1 MDERGPQGSQHP
13 PQGHPQGHRHAHR
26 DPTGSRYAA
35 LRLARR
41 FRLAQWHMQA
51 QPPGTPGLTLQG
63 LLALHGPS
71 SLSTLMLLFALVSIL
86 PVGGVGNVFGVAL
99 WWLSWDWLRGR
110 PDMALPARVANMRL
124 NTRWSVRTLQALA
137 VSYRYAGRWSRP
149 RLRGM
154 QAPWTRGLWAGWI
167 ALQALVIFLPV
178 PMGNVLPAFSLVA
191 MGLGRLLDDGLAL
204 WLSLALG
211 VLGIVYAVALGQVT
225 WMLTLQMWHALVG

>member
-1 MDERGPQGSQHP
+1 MDERHC
-13 PQGHPQGHRHAHR
+13 HAHR

-41 FRLAQWHMQA
+41 FRLALWHLQA
-51 QPPGTPGLTLQG
+51 QPEGTPGLTLAAV
-63 LLALHGPS
+63 LALHGPS
-71 SLSTLMLLFALVSIL
+71 SLSTLMMLFALVSIL
-86 PVGGVGNVFGVAL
+86 PIGGVGNVFGVAL

-124 NTRWSVRTLQALA
+124 NLRWSARTLQTLA

-154 QAPWTRGLWAGWI
+154 QAPWTRSLWAAWI
-167 ALQALVIFLPV
+167 AVQALVIFLPV

-191 MGLGRLLDDGLAL
+191 MALGRLLDDGLML

-211 VLGIVYAVALGQVT
+211 VLGIVYAFALGHVT
-225 WMLTLQMWHALVG
+225 WLLMVQMWAAAAG

>member
-1 MDERGPQGSQHP
+1 MDERTHQA
-13 PQGHPQGHRHAHR
+13 HRHAHR

-41 FRLAQWHMQA
+41 FRLAQWQLQA
-51 QPPGTPGLTLQG
+51 QPQGTPGLTLAAV
-63 LLALHGPS
+63 LALHGPS
-71 SLSTLMLLFALVSIL
+71 SLSTLMLLFALVTIL

-110 PDMALPARVANMRL
+110 TDMALPTRVAHMRL
-124 NTRWSVRTLQALA
+124 NLRWSVRTLQTLA

-149 RLRGM
+149 RLHGM
-154 QAPWTRGLWAGWI
+154 QAPWTRSLWACWI
-167 ALQALVIFLPV
+167 AVQALVIFLPV

-191 MGLGRLLDDGLAL
+191 LALGRLLDDGLLL

-211 VLGIVYAVALGQVT
+211 VLGIVYTFALGHVT
-225 WMLTLQMWHALVG
+225 WLLVEQMWMAVVG